1 MLSFQILDKAIK
13 FSNNT
18 SSIVKVSIAIRLKG
32 SLYPVFSV
40 SREFKSG
47 EWWVPSFDYTGCSVV
62 SVYDT
67 NTSIELQRIV
77 LPKHFYDSID
87 KQNVICVGLNKSG
100 TTSFSS
106 GLQSLGYSLY
116 PEPVGHNT
124 LLPDVYHRTY
134 GSTLS
139 ALENERYNLYQDMP
153 FSLPEFY
160 KEIYKMRPN
169 DIYVLT
175 VRDSVEQFVD
185 TCLNFYKKQFSYGDI
200 SNFDEKIFYRF
211 TNSNVVT
218 IHLDNLYYSQFD
230 LWGIKS
236 FDNIEKKLIDVYNKH
251 VDDVVDFFDG
261 NNIKNFKIVNVS
273 KENELENVAKWLG
286 RKTDEKNFPWLNK
299 RN

>member
-47 EWWVPSFDYTGCSVV
+47 EWWVPSFDYTGCSIV
-62 SVYDT
+62 SVYDFDT
-67 NTSIELQRIV
+67 LKELQRIV

-153 FSLPEFY
+153 FSLPGFY
-160 KEIYKMRPN
+160 KEVYKMRSN

-175 VRDSVEQFVD
+175 IRDSVEQFVD
-185 TCLNFYKKQFSYGDI
+185 TCLNFYKRQFSYGNI
-200 SNFDEKIFYRF
+200 NKFDENLFYRY
-211 TNSNVVT
+211 THSNVVT
-218 IHLDNLYYSQFD
+218 VHLDNLYYSQFD
-230 LWGIKS
+230 LWGIKT
-236 FDNIEKKLIDVYNKH
+236 FDNIEKKLTDVYNKH
-251 VDDVVDFFDG
+251 IDNVVDFFEG
-261 NNIKNFKIVNVS
+261 NNIKNFKVINVS
-273 KENELENVAKWLG
+273 KENELENIAKWLG
-286 RKTDEKNFPWLNK
+286 KESVEKNFPWLNK

>member
-47 EWWVPSFDYTGCSVV
+47 EWWVPSFDYTGCSIV
-62 SVYDT
+62 SVYDFDT
-67 NTSIELQRIV
+67 LKELQRIV

-153 FSLPEFY
+153 FSLPGFY
-160 KEIYKMRPN
+160 KEVYKMRSN

-175 VRDSVEQFVD
+175 IRDSVEQFVD
-185 TCLNFYKKQFSYGDI
+185 TCLNFYKRQFSYGNI
-200 SNFDEKIFYRF
+200 NKFGENLFYRY
-211 TNSNVVT
+211 THSNVVT
-218 IHLDNLYYSQFD
+218 VHLDNLYYSQFD
-230 LWGIKS
+230 LWGIKT
-236 FDNIEKKLIDVYNKH
+236 FDNIEKKLTDVYNKH
-251 VDDVVDFFDG
+251 IDNVVDFFEG
-261 NNIKNFKIVNVS
+261 NNIKNFKVINVS
-273 KENELENVAKWLG
+273 KENELENIAKWLG
-286 RKTDEKNFPWLNK
+286 KESVEKNFPWLNK

>member
-47 EWWVPSFDYTGCSVV
+47 EWWVPIFDYTGCSIV
-62 SVYDT
+62 SVYDFDT
-67 NTSIELQRIV
+67 LKELQRIV
-77 LPKHFYDSID
+77 LPRHFYDSID

-153 FSLPEFY
+153 FSLPGFY
-160 KEIYKMRPN
+160 KEVYKMRPN

-175 VRDSVEQFVD
+175 IRDSVEKFVD
-185 TCLNFYKKQFSYGDI
+185 TCLNFYRRQFSYGDI
-200 SNFDEKIFYRF
+200 NKFDENLFYRY
-211 TNSNVVT
+211 THSNVVT
-218 IHLDNLYYSQFD
+218 VHLDNLYYSQFD
-230 LWGIKS
+230 LWGIKT
-236 FDNIEKKLIDVYNKH
+236 FDNIEKKLTDVYNKH
-251 VDDVVDFFDG
+251 IDNVVDFFEG
-261 NNIKNFKIVNVS
+261 NNIKNFKVINVS
-273 KENELENVAKWLG
+273 KENELENIAKWLG
-286 RKTDEKNFPWLNK
+286 KESEEKNFPWLNK